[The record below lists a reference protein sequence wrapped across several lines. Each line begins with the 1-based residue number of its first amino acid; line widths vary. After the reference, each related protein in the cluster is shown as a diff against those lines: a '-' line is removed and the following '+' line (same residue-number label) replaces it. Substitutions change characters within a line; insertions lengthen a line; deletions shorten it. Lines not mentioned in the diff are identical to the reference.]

1 MVREMSLPGNSI
13 KISQT
18 TLYARIKIPK
28 IKQSVKIV
36 TKSPGLVIRSAME
49 EIGNEAIK
57 PAGTAKA
64 IALNVQAIKQRI
76 FQMSMWSRCFLLL
89 RLY

>member
-1 MVREMSLPGNSI
+1 MVREMSLPENSI

-18 TLYARIKIPK
+18 TLCDVIKTPK
-28 IKQSVKIV
+28 MKQPVKIV
-36 TKSPGLVIRSAME
+36 MYSLGLVIRSTMK
-49 EIGNEAIK
+49 EISNEAIK
-57 PAGTAKA
+57 PTGTAKA

-76 FQMSMWSRCFLLL
+76 FQMSMRFLLL